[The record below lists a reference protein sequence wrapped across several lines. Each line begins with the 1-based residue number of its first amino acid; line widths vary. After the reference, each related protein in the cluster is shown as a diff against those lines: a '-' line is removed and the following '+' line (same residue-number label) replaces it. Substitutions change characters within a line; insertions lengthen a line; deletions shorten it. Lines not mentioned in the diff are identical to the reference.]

1 VDGKLQRVV
10 KDLGFDL
17 SHDLVVR
24 IISPRKGDDLSQ
36 IKEVRILVAYPD
48 ESIVSEPVLSGF
60 IGEQSVSFTG
70 DGVGYSCPYTP
81 DEGDSE
87 VYVWVEDGRGNGG
100 GADVAVSPHM
110 SSLRGMSGGQMLFYA
125 GLAVV
130 LLVLLIAG
138 WQYSMKK
145 KQRDTMYREYEATV
159 QKISGLKQVRKNLIQ
174 EYYQRRISE
183 EDARKRV
190 LDIEH
195 ELVFEKDRLKNVMQ
209 SLGMKY
215 TETEGKEDILEWI
228 AEKLSGGEDPE
239 LLKKGLTGMGLDGSL
254 VDRVRTL
261 KRV

>member
-1 VDGKLQRVV
+1 
-10 KDLGFDL
+10 
-17 SHDLVVR
+17 
-24 IISPRKGDDLSQ
+24 
-36 IKEVRILVAYPD
+36 
-48 ESIVSEPVLSGF
+48 
-60 IGEQSVSFTG
+60 
-70 DGVGYSCPYTP
+70 
-81 DEGDSE
+81 
-87 VYVWVEDGRGNGG
+87 
-100 GADVAVSPHM
+100 M